1 MAAGGGGGGGGGD
14 TTAAEGATTARAAQ
28 LGEEPWSADV
38 ATAYLNAHIK
48 VLICAYK
55 PSFVKFLGLSMKQLL
70 ALEEAQSDGAE
81 GIEER

>member
-1 MAAGGGGGGGGGD
+1 L
-14 TTAAEGATTARAAQ
+14 AAQ

-48 VLICAYK
+48 VLTCAYK

-81 GIEER
+81 GIEGR